1 MLNEGLDQ
9 ETAYYAADQI
19 LHVAQEWQVKH
30 APDDEPPS
38 NQIPAETVDPG
49 TITILDNLIETCKAG
64 KSDFRIAAQNIRD
77 QELGRLLEDY
87 ARKYEQFGRAL
98 QNQAQRLDG
107 ASEPV
112 GSVTEGLKRGW
123 LNIEAAMTI
132 EEENTDLLV
141 LAATANSEAATLKIY
156 REALDKGLPGELRSI
171 VEHQFAEIEE
181 MYDHISRINTGMKST
196 D

>member
-1 MLNEGLDQ
+1 
-9 ETAYYAADQI
+9 
-19 LHVAQEWQVKH
+19 
-30 APDDEPPS
+30 
-38 NQIPAETVDPG
+38 
-49 TITILDNLIETCKAG
+49 
-64 KSDFRIAAQNIRD
+64 
-77 QELGRLLEDY
+77 
-87 ARKYEQFGRAL
+87 
-98 QNQAQRLDG
+98 
-107 ASEPV
+107 
-112 GSVTEGLKRGW
+112 
-123 LNIEAAMTI
+123 MTI